1 MVEIGLIVKYG
12 KLVPG
17 RESQA
22 IELFAETKGFL
33 EEQLNKGTIAYYEP
47 FFYAS
52 GDFQAETGFWIIKG
66 DQDKVF
72 KLVEDET
79 YRWLLSKAQFA
90 VDHLEV
96 EWLTVGEGITA
107 QVERSSKAAAEFAPV
122 R

>member
-1 MVEIGLIVKYG
+1 MEIGLIVKYG

-22 IELFAETKGFL
+22 IQLFAETNRFF
-33 EEQLNKGTIAYYEP
+33 EEQLKKGTIAYYEP
-47 FFYAS
+47 FFYNS
-52 GDFQAETGFWIIKG
+52 GDFEAETGFWIIKG
-66 DQDKVF
+66 DQDKVW
-72 KLVEDET
+72 KLVEDDT

-96 EWLTVGEGITA
+96 EWLTVGAGIA
-107 QVERSSKAAAEFAPV
+107 EQLERSSKAAAEFAPV